1 MNMVNYGMVENARIV
16 LLQFQEKT
24 LKNVENFKNL
34 VDHPCVHCG
43 SIFHEEK
50 VVNLNDEVV

>member
-1 MNMVNYGMVENARIV
+1 MNMVNYGMAENARIA

-43 SIFHEEK
+43 SILHEEK
-50 VVNLNDEVV
+50 DCKSK